1 MTVGTPI
8 ERIWPAPVTGALTD
22 PQLTA
27 LYGRTAGP
35 HLRVNFV
42 ASADG
47 AVTLDG
53 YSAGLSG
60 EPDKRV
66 FGLLRMLCDGL
77 VVAAGTLRHEGYRAV
92 RLSPERRAW
101 RREQGLAEYPT
112 LVVVSGSLDLDPAQ
126 AAFADAPVRPIVLT
140 HADAVPPPG
149 LADVADVI
157 RCGTDTAD
165 DAEQADGTGQPGGA
179 GQPDDGAGRVD
190 SSGPTDGA
198 GRIGGAGQSDGS
210 GPTDGSGRTG
220 GTGQSDGSGP
230 TDGSGRTG
238 GTGQSDG
245 SGPTDGSGR
254 TGGTGQSDGS
264 GPTDGS
270 GRTGGTGRIRGA
282 GQVDLVAGLAELRR
296 RGLGQLLC
304 EGGPH
309 LFGALTAA
317 DLVDELCLT
326 VAPLLAGAGPG
337 RITAGDA
344 SVPRHLPLRHVL
356 AAADGVLMLRYA
368 RDPAETP
375 PAGAAPAA

>member
-27 LYGRTAGP
+27 LYGRAARP

-101 RREQGLAEYPT
+101 RREQGLAEFPT

-149 LADVADVI
+149 LTDVADVV
-157 RCGTDTAD
+157 RCGTASPDGSGQAD
-165 DAEQADGTGQPGGA
+165 ATGPVDGSGRADGTG
-179 GQPDDGAGRVD
+179 RVD
-190 SSGPTDGA
+190 
-198 GRIGGAGQSDGS
+198 R
-210 GPTDGSGRTG
+210 SGR
-220 GTGQSDGSGP
+220 
-230 TDGSGRTG
+230 
-238 GTGQSDG
+238 
-245 SGPTDGSGR
+245 
-254 TGGTGQSDGS
+254 
-264 GPTDGS
+264 
-270 GRTGGTGRIRGA
+270 
-282 GQVDLVAGLAELRR
+282 VDLVAGLAELRR
-296 RGLGQLLC
+296 RGLDQLLC

-337 RITAGDA
+337 RITAGDT

-356 AAADGVLMLRYA
+356 AADDGVLMLRYA
-368 RDPAETP
+368 R
-375 PAGAAPAA
+375 

>member
-1 MTVGTPI
+1 MSDPTAI
-8 ERIWPAPVTGALTD
+8 SRAWPAPATGPLTD
-22 PQLTA
+22 PELAA
-27 LYGRTAGP
+27 LYGRADRP

-92 RLSPERRAW
+92 RLSEPRRAW

-126 AAFADAPVRPIVLT
+126 AAFADAPVRPVVLT
-140 HADAVPPPG
+140 RAAAEPPPG
-149 LADVADVI
+149 LSAVADLV
-157 RCGTDTAD
+157 RCGD
-165 DAEQADGTGQPGGA
+165 D
-179 GQPDDGAGRVD
+179 RVD
-190 SSGPTDGA
+190 LA
-198 GRIGGAGQSDGS
+198 
-210 GPTDGSGRTG
+210 
-220 GTGQSDGSGP
+220 
-230 TDGSGRTG
+230 
-238 GTGQSDG
+238 
-245 SGPTDGSGR
+245 
-254 TGGTGQSDGS
+254 
-264 GPTDGS
+264 
-270 GRTGGTGRIRGA
+270 
-282 GQVDLVAGLAELRR
+282 AGLAELRR
-296 RGLGQLLC
+296 RGLDQVLC
-304 EGGPH
+304 EGGPQ
-309 LFGALTAA
+309 LFGALIAA

-344 SVPRHLPLRHVL
+344 SEPRSLPLRHVL
-356 AAADGVLMLRYA
+356 TAADGTLMLRYA
-368 RDPAETP
+368 RDDDRP

>member
-1 MTVGTPI
+1 MSVGTPI

-22 PQLTA
+22 PELTA
-27 LYGRTAGP
+27 LYGRSARP

-66 FGLLRMLCDGL
+66 FGLLRMLCDAL

-101 RREQGLAEYPT
+101 RRERGLAEFPT

-126 AAFADAPVRPIVLT
+126 AAFADAPVQPIVLT

-149 LADVADVI
+149 LTDVAYLV
-157 RCGTDTAD
+157 RCGPAPVTCTDRV
-165 DAEQADGTGQPGGA
+165 DAS
-179 GQPDDGAGRVD
+179 GRV
-190 SSGPTDGA
+190 
-198 GRIGGAGQSDGS
+198 
-210 GPTDGSGRTG
+210 DGSGR
-220 GTGQSDGSGP
+220 
-230 TDGSGRTG
+230 
-238 GTGQSDG
+238 
-245 SGPTDGSGR
+245 
-254 TGGTGQSDGS
+254 
-264 GPTDGS
+264 
-270 GRTGGTGRIRGA
+270 
-282 GQVDLVAGLAELRR
+282 VDLAVGLAELRR
-296 RGLGQLLC
+296 RGLDQLLC

-344 SVPRHLPLRHVL
+344 GVPRHQPLRHVL
-356 AAADGVLMLRYA
+356 VAADGVLMLRYA
-368 RDPAETP
+368 RDAAETP
-375 PAGAAPAA
+375 PA

>member
-27 LYGRTAGP
+27 LYGRTDRP

-126 AAFADAPVRPIVLT
+126 AAFADAPVRPVVLT

-149 LADVADVI
+149 LTDVADVV
-157 RCGTDTAD
+157 RCGTD
-165 DAEQADGTGQPGGA
+165 
-179 GQPDDGAGRVD
+179 RVD
-190 SSGPTDGA
+190 LA
-198 GRIGGAGQSDGS
+198 
-210 GPTDGSGRTG
+210 
-220 GTGQSDGSGP
+220 
-230 TDGSGRTG
+230 
-238 GTGQSDG
+238 
-245 SGPTDGSGR
+245 
-254 TGGTGQSDGS
+254 
-264 GPTDGS
+264 
-270 GRTGGTGRIRGA
+270 
-282 GQVDLVAGLAELRR
+282 AGLAELRR
-296 RGLGQLLC
+296 RGLDQLLC

-344 SVPRHLPLRHVL
+344 GVPRHLPLRHVL
-356 AAADGVLMLRYA
+356 VAADGVLMLRYA

>member
-1 MTVGTPI
+1 MSVGTPI

-22 PQLTA
+22 PELTA
-27 LYGRTAGP
+27 LYGRAARP

-42 ASADG
+42 SSADG

-66 FGLLRMLCDGL
+66 FGLLRMLCDAL

-101 RREQGLAEYPT
+101 RRERGLAEFPT

-126 AAFADAPVRPIVLT
+126 AAFADAPVRPVVLT

-149 LADVADVI
+149 LTDVADLV
-157 RCGTDTAD
+157 RCGPSRVADPGGIHATGRVDGSGQVADPGRVDTAD
-165 DAEQADGTGQPGGA
+165 RVDGPDPVDATGHGDDPERVDGPGRVG
-179 GQPDDGAGRVD
+179 GGGRVD
-190 SSGPTDGA
+190 LA
-198 GRIGGAGQSDGS
+198 
-210 GPTDGSGRTG
+210 
-220 GTGQSDGSGP
+220 
-230 TDGSGRTG
+230 
-238 GTGQSDG
+238 
-245 SGPTDGSGR
+245 
-254 TGGTGQSDGS
+254 
-264 GPTDGS
+264 
-270 GRTGGTGRIRGA
+270 
-282 GQVDLVAGLAELRR
+282 AGLAELRR
-296 RGLGQLLC
+296 RGLNQLLC

-337 RITAGDA
+337 RITAGET

-368 RDPAETP
+368 RDPADPP
-375 PAGAAPAA
+375 PAGSAPAA

>member
-22 PQLTA
+22 PQLIA
-27 LYGRTAGP
+27 LYGRADRP

-92 RLSPERRAW
+92 RLSPDRRAW
-101 RREQGLAEYPT
+101 RREQGLAEFPT

-140 HADAVPPPG
+140 HAGAVPPPG
-149 LADVADVI
+149 LTDVADVV
-157 RCGTDTAD
+157 RCGSGRADGASPLDGAGPVDGTGRAD
-165 DAEQADGTGQPGGA
+165 DAGPVDDAGRAGSAGPVDDTGRVDGGDRVDGTG
-179 GQPDDGAGRVD
+179 R
-190 SSGPTDGA
+190 
-198 GRIGGAGQSDGS
+198 
-210 GPTDGSGRTG
+210 
-220 GTGQSDGSGP
+220 
-230 TDGSGRTG
+230 
-238 GTGQSDG
+238 
-245 SGPTDGSGR
+245 
-254 TGGTGQSDGS
+254 
-264 GPTDGS
+264 
-270 GRTGGTGRIRGA
+270 
-282 GQVDLVAGLAELRR
+282 VDLVAGLAELRR
-296 RGLGQLLC
+296 RGLDQLLC

-326 VAPLLAGAGPG
+326 MAPLLAGAGPG

-368 RDPAETP
+368 RDAAETP